1 MLRRQPTSV
10 TLTAA
15 DVEMFKQLVREQH
28 QQKEPDALEDG
39 DSEPDNVFMG
49 RSIDRKRTRDLNS
62 RLGIEDASEEPLFK
76 RIHL

>member
-15 DVEMFKQLVREQH
+15 DVEMFKQLIREQ
-28 QQKEPDALEDG
+28 QQKEPVTKIG
-39 DSEPDNVFMG
+39 DSEPDDVFMG
-49 RSIDRKRTRDLNS
+49 RSIDHKRTRDLNY
-62 RLGIEDASEEPLFK
+62 RLGIEEQDTSEEPLFK

>member
-15 DVEMFKQLVREQH
+15 DVEMFKQLIREQ
-28 QQKEPDALEDG
+28 QQKKEPLAEDG
-39 DSEPDNVFMG
+39 DSEPDDVFMG
-49 RSIDRKRTRDLNS
+49 RSIDHKRTRDLNT
-62 RLGIEDASEEPLFK
+62 RLGIEEDTSGEPLFK